1 MDMEPLLRVSGVSM
15 RFGGLMALAE
25 VSFEAPRGSVMGLIG
40 PNGAGKTTLFN
51 CIAGLYKPTGGEIL
65 FRAGERQVSVG
76 GLRPERMTALGVS
89 RTFQNIRLFSS
100 LSVLDNVRIGRH
112 CRTRAGFFGAVLR
125 TPSQRAEERAITE
138 AAREHLAFVGLDAAA
153 DQPAASLCYGDQRR
167 LEIARA
173 LAAEPKLLL
182 LDEPAA
188 GMNPQET
195 RALTD
200 LIQAIVDRG
209 VTVILIEHDMKLV
222 MNICQ
227 SLTVLDHGELI
238 ATGSPREIRD
248 NPRVIEA
255 YLGRGMAHA

>member
-1 MDMEPLLRVSGVSM
+1 MSNEPLLRVNGVSM
-15 RFGGLMALAE
+15 RFGGLLALAE
-25 VSFEAPRGSVMGLIG
+25 VSFAAPRGGVMGLIG
-40 PNGAGKTTLFN
+40 PNGAGKTTMFN

-65 FRAGERQVSVG
+65 FCDGGREVSVG
-76 GLRPERMTALGVS
+76 GFRPERMTALGVS

-112 CRTRAGFFGAVLR
+112 CRTAAGFFGAVLR
-125 TPSQRAEERAITE
+125 TRAQRAEEAAITE
-138 AAREHLAFVGLDAAA
+138 DSLARLSFVGLEAAA
-153 DQPAASLCYGDQRR
+153 DQPASSLCYGDQRR

-173 LAAEPKLLL
+173 MAAEPKLLL

-195 RALTD
+195 RSLMD
-200 LIQAIVDRG
+200 LIQAIVDSG
-209 VTVILIEHDMKLV
+209 VTVVLIEHDMKLV

-238 ATGSPREIRD
+238 AQGTPREIRD